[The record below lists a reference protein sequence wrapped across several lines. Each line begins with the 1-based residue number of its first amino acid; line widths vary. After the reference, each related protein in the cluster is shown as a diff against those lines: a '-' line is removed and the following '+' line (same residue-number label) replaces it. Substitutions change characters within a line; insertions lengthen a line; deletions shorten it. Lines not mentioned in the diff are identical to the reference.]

1 VIFQTDLTSSRTG
14 KLKAVGS
21 IPTAVKQTFQLAR
34 CGHTENNITNI
45 NFSVFA
51 MRGNILS
58 TLINL
63 NNQGAIIRVLTLLS
77 GTSLF
82 SATYHVGTRNSFY
95 LRTYFLL
102 VSHDLSKSKVFNT
115 VI

>member
-1 VIFQTDLTSSRTG
+1 MIFQTDLTSSRTG

-77 GTSLF
+77 GTFLF
-82 SATYHVGTRNSFY
+82 STT
-95 LRTYFLL
+95 
-102 VSHDLSKSKVFNT
+102 
-115 VI
+115 